1 MLTKDKFAHAS
12 LPVLALLM
20 LSGCESGPQVRS
32 VSEPGA
38 NLASYHTYS
47 FAAQPGTN
55 RGGNVTPLTTFFE
68 SAIAREMNVRGYLQ
82 VPSGGDLLVNFNAR
96 VTEKADIQSTP
107 GVGPYGYGYY
117 GYRGGLYSG
126 PEVQTVRYK
135 VGTAN
140 IDVVDAKRKVVVWEG
155 IAEQELTGEIMQNP
169 QPAIDNVV
177 AKMFTQFPGRAAP
190 SGAAPSG

>member
-1 MLTKDKFAHAS
+1 MMTVDTCARVS
-12 LPVLALLM
+12 LIALAAVVLSA
-20 LSGCESGPQVRS
+20 CETGPQIRS

-38 NLASYHTYS
+38 NLSSYRTYS

-68 SAIAREMNVRGYLQ
+68 TAITREMNARGYQQ
-82 VPSGGDLLVNFNAR
+82 VASGGDLLVNFNAR

-107 GVGPYGYGYY
+107 GPGPYYGYGYY
-117 GYRGGLYSG
+117 GYRGGLYAG

-155 IAEQELTGEIMQNP
+155 IAEQELNSEIMQNP
-169 QPAIDNVV
+169 QPAVDNVV
-177 AKMFTQFPGRAAP
+177 TKMFTQFPGRAAAG
-190 SGAAPSG
+190 S

>member
-1 MLTKDKFAHAS
+1 MMIKDTCARLS
-12 LPVLALLM
+12 LIALAALM
-20 LSGCESGPQVRS
+20 LAACETGPQVRS

-38 NLASYHTYS
+38 NLSVYRTYS
-47 FAAQPGTN
+47 FAPNPGTN
-55 RGGNVTPLTTFFE
+55 RGGNITPLTTFFE
-68 SAIAREMNVRGYLQ
+68 TAIAREMNARGYQQ

-107 GVGPYGYGYY
+107 GPGPYYGYGYY
-117 GYRGGLYSG
+117 GYRGGMYAG

-155 IAEQELTGEIMQNP
+155 IAEQELTDDVMRNP
-169 QPAIDNVV
+169 QPAVDNVV
-177 AKMFTQFPGRAAP
+177 AKMFMQFPGRGAP
-190 SGAAPSG
+190 AS

>member
-1 MLTKDKFAHAS
+1 MMTTDTCARLS
-12 LPVLALLM
+12 LIALAALVLA
-20 LSGCESGPQVRS
+20 GCETGPQIRS

-38 NLASYHTYS
+38 NLSAYRTYS
-47 FAAQPGTN
+47 FAANPGTN

-68 SAIAREMNVRGYLQ
+68 TAIKREMTARGFQ
-82 VPSGGDLLVNFNAR
+82 HVESGGDLLVNFNAR
-96 VTEKADIQSTP
+96 VSEKADIQSTP
-107 GVGPYGYGYY
+107 GPGPYYGYGYY
-117 GYRGGLYSG
+117 GYRGGLYAG

-155 IAEQELTGEIMQNP
+155 IAEQELSDQIMQNP

-177 AKMFTQFPGRAAP
+177 TKMFAQFPGRAAA
-190 SGAAPSG
+190 S

>member
-1 MLTKDKFAHAS
+1 MLTKDTCARLNFIALA
-12 LPVLALLM
+12 ALL
-20 LSGCESGPQVRS
+20 LAGCETGPQVRS
-32 VSEPGA
+32 VAEPGA
-38 NLASYHTYS
+38 NLSVYHTYS
-47 FAAQPGTN
+47 FVAEPGTN

-68 SAIAREMNVRGYLQ
+68 SAITREMNARGFQ
-82 VPSGGDLLVNFNAR
+82 RVESGGDLLVNFNAR

-107 GVGPYGYGYY
+107 GPGPYYGYGYY
-117 GYRGGLYSG
+117 GYRGSLYAG

-155 IAEQELTGEIMQNP
+155 IAEQELTDQVMQNP

-177 AKMFTQFPGRAAP
+177 TKMFAQFPGRAA
-190 SGAAPSG
+190 GA

>member
-1 MLTKDKFAHAS
+1 MMTKDTCACLSLIALVTLMLTA
-12 LPVLALLM
+12 
-20 LSGCESGPQVRS
+20 CETGPQIRS

-38 NLASYHTYS
+38 NLASYSTFS

-55 RGGNVTPLTTFFE
+55 RNGNVTPLTNFFE
-68 SAIAREMNVRGYLQ
+68 TAITREMTARGYKQ
-82 VPSGGDLLVNFNAR
+82 VESGGDLLVNFNAR

-107 GVGPYGYGYY
+107 GPGPYYGYGYY
-117 GYRGGLYSG
+117 GYRGGLYAG

-155 IAEQELTGEIMQNP
+155 IAEQELSDQIMQNP

-177 AKMFTQFPGRAAP
+177 TKMFAKFPGRA
-190 SGAAPSG
+190 GA

>member
-1 MLTKDKFAHAS
+1 MITKATGARLS
-12 LPVLALLM
+12 LLAVSALM
-20 LSGCESGPQVRS
+20 WAGCETGPQVRS
-32 VSEPGA
+32 VAEPGV
-38 NLASYHTYS
+38 NLSIYRTYS

-68 SAIAREMNVRGYLQ
+68 TAIAREMNARGYQQ
-82 VPSGGDLLVNFNAR
+82 VESGGDLLINFNAH

-107 GVGPYGYGYY
+107 SPGPYYGYYGYY
-117 GYRGGLYSG
+117 GYRGGMYAG

-140 IDVVDAKRKVVVWEG
+140 VDVVDAKRKVVVWEG
-155 IAEQELTGEIMQNP
+155 IAERELTDDVMRNP
-169 QPAIDNVV
+169 QPAVDGAV

-190 SGAAPSG
+190 S

>member
-1 MLTKDKFAHAS
+1 MMKENTCARLSLIALAALT
-12 LPVLALLM
+12 LA
-20 LSGCESGPQVRS
+20 GCETGPQIRS

-38 NLASYHTYS
+38 NLSAYRTYS
-47 FAAQPGTN
+47 FAPNPGTN
-55 RGGNVTPLTTFFE
+55 RGGNVTPLTTFFQT
-68 SAIAREMNVRGYLQ
+68 AITREMTARGFQ
-82 VPSGGDLLVNFNAR
+82 HVESGGDLLVNFNAR
-96 VTEKADIQSTP
+96 VSEKADIQSTP
-107 GVGPYGYGYY
+107 GPGPYYGYGYY

-155 IAEQELTGEIMQNP
+155 IAEQELSDQIMQNP

-177 AKMFTQFPGRAAP
+177 TKMFAQFPGRAAA
-190 SGAAPSG
+190 GT

>member
-1 MLTKDKFAHAS
+1 MMTKDRCARLS
-12 LPVLALLM
+12 LIALAALILG
-20 LSGCESGPQVRS
+20 GCETGPQVRS
-32 VSEPGA
+32 VTEPGA
-38 NLASYHTYS
+38 NLASYRTYS

-68 SAIAREMNVRGYLQ
+68 TAIAREMNARGFQ
-82 VPSGGDLLVNFNAR
+82 RVDSGGDLLVNFNAR
-96 VTEKADIQSTP
+96 VTEKADITSTP
-107 GVGPYGYGYY
+107 GPGPYYGYGYY
-117 GYRGGLYSG
+117 GYRGGLYAG

-155 IAEQELTGEIMQNP
+155 IAEQELTDDVMRNP

-177 AKMFTQFPGRAAP
+177 TKMFTQFPGRAA
-190 SGAAPSG
+190 GA

>member
-1 MLTKDKFAHAS
+1 MTIKHTCARLS
-12 LPVLALLM
+12 LIAVAALM
-20 LSGCESGPQVRS
+20 LASCETGPQVRS

-38 NLASYHTYS
+38 NLAGYRTYS

-68 SAIAREMNVRGYLQ
+68 TAITREMTTRGYQQ
-82 VPSGGDLLVNFNAR
+82 VESGGDLLVNFNAR

-107 GVGPYGYGYY
+107 GPGPYYGYGYY
-117 GYRGGLYSG
+117 GYRGGLYAG

-140 IDVVDAKRKVVVWEG
+140 VDVVDAKRKVVVWEG
-155 IAEQELTGEIMQNP
+155 IAEQELTSDVMQNP
-169 QPAIDNVV
+169 QGAVSNAV
-177 AKMFTQFPGRAAP
+177 AKMFTQFPGRAAAG
-190 SGAAPSG
+190 S

>member
-1 MLTKDKFAHAS
+1 MLTVDTCARLS
-12 LPVLALLM
+12 LIALAALM
-20 LSGCESGPQVRS
+20 LAACETGPQIRS

-38 NLASYHTYS
+38 NLSSYRTYS

-68 SAIAREMNVRGYLQ
+68 TAITREMNARGYQQ
-82 VPSGGDLLVNFNAR
+82 VESGGDLMVNFNAR

-107 GVGPYGYGYY
+107 APGPYYGYGYY
-117 GYRGGLYSG
+117 GYRGGLYAG

-140 IDVVDAKRKVVVWEG
+140 VDVVDAKRKVVVWEG
-155 IAEQELTGEIMQNP
+155 IAEQELTSDVMKNP
-169 QPAIDNVV
+169 QPAVDNAV
-177 AKMFTQFPGRAAP
+177 AKMFTQFPGRAAG
-190 SGAAPSG
+190 S

>member
-1 MLTKDKFAHAS
+1 MRTKDTCARLS
-12 LPVLALLM
+12 LIAIAALILA
-20 LSGCESGPQVRS
+20 GCETGAQVRS

-38 NLASYHTYS
+38 NLASYRTYS

-68 SAIAREMNVRGYLQ
+68 TAITREMNARGYQQ
-82 VPSGGDLLVNFNAR
+82 VESGGDLMINFNAR

-107 GVGPYGYGYY
+107 GAGPYYGYGYY
-117 GYRGGLYSG
+117 GYRGGLYAG

-155 IAEQELTGEIMQNP
+155 IAEQELTSDVMQNP
-169 QPAIDNVV
+169 EAAVSAAV
-177 AKMFTQFPGRAAP
+177 TKMFTQFPGRAAA
-190 SGAAPSG
+190 S

>member
-1 MLTKDKFAHAS
+1 MMTKDTCARLS
-12 LPVLALLM
+12 LIALAALM
-20 LSGCESGPQVRS
+20 LAACETGPQVRS

-38 NLASYHTYS
+38 NLSIYRTYS
-47 FAAQPGTN
+47 FAANPGTN
-55 RGGNVTPLTTFFE
+55 RGGNITPLTTFFE
-68 SAIAREMNVRGYLQ
+68 TAIAREMNARGFQQ

-107 GVGPYGYGYY
+107 GPGPYYGYGYY
-117 GYRGGLYSG
+117 GYRGGMYAG

-155 IAEQELTGEIMQNP
+155 IAEQELTDDVMRNP
-169 QPAIDNVV
+169 QPAVDNVV
-177 AKMFTQFPGRAAP
+177 AKMFMQFPGRGAP
-190 SGAAPSG
+190 AS

>member
-1 MLTKDKFAHAS
+1 MMSKEIRARSILIA
-12 LPVLALLM
+12 LAALILA
-20 LSGCESGPQVRS
+20 GCQTGAQVRS

-38 NLASYHTYS
+38 NLSTYRTYS
-47 FAAQPGTN
+47 FAAQPATN
-55 RGGNVTPLTTFFE
+55 RAGNLTPLTTFFE
-68 SAIAREMNVRGYLQ
+68 TAITREMNARGYQQ
-82 VPSGGDLLVNFNAR
+82 VESGGDLMINFNAR

-107 GVGPYGYGYY
+107 GIGPYYGYGYY

-155 IAEQELTGEIMQNP
+155 IAEQELTSDVMKNP
-169 QPAIDNVV
+169 EAAVSAAV
-177 AKMFTQFPGRAAP
+177 TKMFTQFPGRAA
-190 SGAAPSG
+190 GA

>member
-1 MLTKDKFAHAS
+1 MMTKVTGARLSLIALAAVMLA
-12 LPVLALLM
+12 
-20 LSGCESGPQVRS
+20 GCETGPQVRS

-38 NLASYHTYS
+38 NLASYRTYS

-55 RGGNVTPLTTFFE
+55 RGGNVTPLTTFFQT
-68 SAIAREMNVRGYLQ
+68 AITREMNARGFQ
-82 VPSGGDLLVNFNAR
+82 HVESGGDLLINFNAR
-96 VTEKADIQSTP
+96 VSEKADIQSTP
-107 GVGPYGYGYY
+107 GPGPYYGYGYY
-117 GYRGGLYSG
+117 GYRGGMYAG

-155 IAEQELTGEIMQNP
+155 IAEQELTDQVMQNP

-177 AKMFTQFPGRAAP
+177 TKMFAQFPGRAA
-190 SGAAPSG
+190 GA

>member
-1 MLTKDKFAHAS
+1 MMPKDTGARLS
-12 LPVLALLM
+12 LIALAALM
-20 LSGCESGPQVRS
+20 LAGCETGPRIRS

-38 NLASYHTYS
+38 NLASYRTYS

-68 SAIAREMNVRGYLQ
+68 TAITREMNARGFQQ
-82 VPSGGDLLVNFNAR
+82 VESGGDLLVNFNAR

-107 GVGPYGYGYY
+107 GPGPYYGYGYY
-117 GYRGGLYSG
+117 GYRGGLYAGS
-126 PEVQTVRYK
+126 EVQTVRYK

-155 IAEQELTGEIMQNP
+155 IAEQELSDDVMRNP

-177 AKMFTQFPGRAAP
+177 TKMFAQFPGRAAG
-190 SGAAPSG
+190 S